1 MFVQDL
7 RFAMPNQSRLIS
19 KVLSPA
25 VRFWLRSQL
34 EQVDDLQ
41 LAIEAGDR
49 QLLSGGIKRVSV
61 SARNAV
67 YRGLHLSEVSIV
79 GEEICTNFAQVL
91 RGKPLRLVQAFLI
104 AGDLLLYEADLNAS
118 LQAPLLAQ
126 GVIEFL
132 LTLLQADG
140 EPDHSLTKQAPEEI
154 RLQDPQVVLG
164 DGLVTLAATLLS
176 ASGQPTAV
184 VVRTGL
190 HLSNGNQLH
199 LDRPHWLPH
208 AKARQGMPLRDLD
221 GFTFDLG
228 SDVSLQTLSLE
239 PGQIRCQGQLMVTP
253 EKEPGAGGETG
264 DAERTRE
271 ER

>member
-1 MFVQDL
+1 
-7 RFAMPNQSRLIS
+7 MPNPSRLIS

-25 VRFWLRSQL
+25 VRLWLRSQL
-34 EQVDDLQ
+34 EHVDDLQ

-49 QLLSGGIKRVSV
+49 QLLSGSIKRVSV
-61 SARNAV
+61 SARKAV

-79 GEEICTNFAQVL
+79 GEEIYTNFAQVL
-91 RGKPLRLVQAFLI
+91 RGKPLRLVQSFPI
-104 AGDLLLYEADLNAS
+104 AGNILLYEADLNAS

-132 LTLLQADG
+132 LTLLQSDG
-140 EPDHSLTKQAPEEI
+140 STDDPLTNHALEEI

-176 ASGQPTAV
+176 TSGQPTSV

-190 HLSNGNQLH
+190 SLSNGNKLH

-228 SDVSLQTLSLE
+228 SEVSLQTLSLE
-239 PGQIRCQGQLMVTP
+239 PGQIRCQGQIMVTP
-253 EKEPGAGGETG
+253 EEEQKARGETG
-264 DAERTRE
+264 EAESF
-271 ER
+271 